1 MSNAKHTLGPWKFER
16 QEIYAQHAKM
26 TGKQLEDHEGYFR
39 ENDGSWVIADADGN
53 GIITIRFQ
61 GNAKRGQ
68 AWNAPDPEG
77 QANAAFIVTA
87 CNCHD
92 DLVEAL
98 TKLTSETEAVCT
110 GEFGQDW
117 ADHFTPLW
125 NLVNVARAALDKAK
139 KGA

>member
-1 MSNAKHTLGPWKFER
+1 MPTPQSPTPTPWYFTGVTIHTHGDVGGK
-16 QEIYAQHAKM
+16 EIAQAYS
-26 TGKQLEDHEGYFR
+26 GE
-39 ENDGSWVIADADGN
+39 
-53 GIITIRFQ
+53 
-61 GNAKRGQ
+61 
-68 AWNAPDPEG
+68 
-77 QANAAFIVTA
+77 ANAAFIVTA